1 MSLSASFRDP
11 HGCCFAFSGRI
22 LRAVNPEGL
31 ATLEAFLATKTAQHF
46 RAQGNL
52 VASRRLT
59 AAEATALRSDPTL
72 DQFLIGR
79 DVAAIFEHERVPFP
93 SYPTE
98 WPAEMLDAAASLT
111 LDLAEQCLAEGWGLK
126 DATPHNVLFH
136 AGKPVFIDLLSFER
150 RKPGDPLWLPY
161 AQFCRTFLLPLLS
174 HKHWGLLPNEVF
186 ATHWDGLEPAEVF
199 RFCGPVRRLL
209 PPFLTHVSLPT
220 WLGRRG
226 TTAATYQE
234 RSLADPEKAQ
244 FILQSMFKGL
254 RRSLQ
259 RARPAAAQTTTWSD
273 YMKSHSYTDA
283 DFVAKENFVR
293 EALRERP
300 ARRVLDIG
308 ANTGHFSQLAA
319 ESGAS
324 VVAVDFDAGCVGRLW
339 QRTQER
345 RLDMLPLM
353 VDLTRPTPAQG
364 WRNLECRSFLDR
376 ARGGF
381 DAVLMLAV
389 IHHLLVTKRIPL
401 VEVLDQAAELTTG
414 TLVIEYVG
422 PKDPMFQGLTR
433 GRDHLHADF
442 NQSGFE
448 QACGR
453 RFRILRQT
461 NLPGADRALYFCER
475 KSA

>member
-11 HGCCFAFSGRI
+11 HGCCFAFGGKI
-22 LRAVNPEGL
+22 LRAVNPDGL
-31 ATLEAFLATKTAQHF
+31 ATLEAFLATQAARQF
-46 RAQGNL
+46 QAQGNL
-52 VASRRLT
+52 VSSRRLS
-59 AAEATALRSDPTL
+59 AAEVAGLRSNAVLEPIL
-72 DQFLIGR
+72 GGR
-79 DVAAIFEHERVPFP
+79 DIAAIFEHDRIPFP

-98 WPAEMLDAAASLT
+98 WPGEMLDAAAVLT

-186 ATHWDGLEPAEVF
+186 ATHWDGLEPSEVY

-209 PPFLTHVSLPT
+209 PPFLTQVTLPT

-226 TTAATYQE
+226 TGAATYRE
-234 RSLADPEKAQ
+234 RSLADPEKAR
-244 FILQSMFKGL
+244 FILQAMFKGL
-254 RRSLQ
+254 RRALK
-259 RARPAAAQTTTWSD
+259 RARPSAAQTTTWSD

-300 ARRVLDIG
+300 GRRVLDIG

-324 VVAVDFDAGCVGRLW
+324 VVAIDFDSGCIGRLW

-345 RLDMLPLM
+345 HLDILPLM
-353 VDLTRPTPAQG
+353 VDLTRPSPAQG
-364 WRNLECRSFLDR
+364 WRNRECRSFLDR
-376 ARGGF
+376 ATGGF

-401 VEVLDQAAELTTG
+401 EEIIAQAAELTTG

-442 NQSGFE
+442 NQSVFE
-448 QACGR
+448 TACER
-453 RFRILRQT
+453 RFQVLRQT
-461 NLPGADRALYFCER
+461 RLPGADRALYFCVR
-475 KSA
+475 SAA

>member
-11 HGCCFAFSGRI
+11 HGCCFAFGGRI
-22 LRAVNPEGL
+22 LRAVNAEGL
-31 ATLEAFLATKTAQHF
+31 ETLTAFLTTQTAQQF
-46 RAQGNL
+46 LAQGNL
-52 VASRRLT
+52 VSSRRLSGAEVAELQAN
-59 AAEATALRSDPTL
+59 AALDP
-72 DQFLIGR
+72 FLGGR
-79 DVAAIFEHERVPFP
+79 EVAAVFEHERIPLP

-98 WPAEMLDAAASLT
+98 WPAEMLDAAAILT

-126 DATPHNVLFH
+126 DATPHNILFH
-136 AGKPVFIDLLSFER
+136 GGKPVFIDLLSFER

-186 ATHWDGLEPAEVF
+186 ATHGDGLEPSEVY
-199 RFCGPVRRLL
+199 RFCGPLRRLL
-209 PPFLTHVSLPT
+209 PPFLTQVSLPT
-220 WLGRRG
+220 WLGRHS
-226 TTAATYQE
+226 TDAATYRE
-234 RSLADPEKAQ
+234 RSLSDPEKAQ
-244 FILQSMFKGL
+244 FILQSLFKRL

-259 RARPAAAQTTTWSD
+259 RARPTAAQTTTWSD

-300 ARRVLDIG
+300 GRRVLDIG

-324 VVAVDFDAGCVGRLW
+324 VVAIDFDSGCIGRLW
-339 QRTQER
+339 QRTRER
-345 RLDMLPLM
+345 HLDILPLM
-353 VDLTRPTPAQG
+353 VDLTRPSPAQG
-364 WRNLECRSFLDR
+364 WRNRECRSFLER
-376 ARGGF
+376 ATGDF

-401 VEVLDQAAELTTG
+401 AEILDQAAELTTG

-422 PKDPMFQGLTR
+422 PQDPMFQGLTR
-433 GRDHLHADF
+433 GREHLHVNF
-442 NQSGFE
+442 NQAVFE
-448 QACGR
+448 QACER

-461 NLPGADRALYFCER
+461 RLPGADRALYFCER
-475 KSA
+475 RTG